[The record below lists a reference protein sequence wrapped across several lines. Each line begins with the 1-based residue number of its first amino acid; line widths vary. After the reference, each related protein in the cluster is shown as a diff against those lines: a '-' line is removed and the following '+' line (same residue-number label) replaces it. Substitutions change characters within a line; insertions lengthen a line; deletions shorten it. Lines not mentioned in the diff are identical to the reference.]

1 MSLADEFAA
10 FARAY
15 PYALPKCPEP
25 EPQPM
30 NDPTLFQFDDFMD
43 VSPID
48 SSPLQQYDPQPIY
61 SFMEFLRTAN
71 SELYEPTSTDNAS
84 VSVAQP
90 QPTPEDPV
98 LDADFWNSLMDADPA
113 LFEPSAVEDLLRKS
127 FEDFGQDF
135 WGMPYE
141 EFKAKMEESQAQLEC
156 SWLPPDMTL
165 PHAHPSY
172 LTAFNDRSMTVP
184 LITALSLLPPFIHL
198 PILSSTLAIHLHL
211 STLHLISPFTRNPVA
226 PAINPTSSFYT
237 PNPSIPLVSCIS
249 DPIV

>member
-1 MSLADEFAA
+1 MAFGVNIVPLTRPPLPRVVPQPDYASCGVKLCCSSPRKDPETSLATLIKEYFTAERYHRRMSLADEFAA

-25 EPQPM
+25 EPVPM

-43 VSPID
+43 VCPID
-48 SSPLQQYDPQPIY
+48 SPLQYDPQPIY

-71 SELYEPTSTDNAS
+71 SEFYEPTLSTDDAS
-84 VSVAQP
+84 VPVTQP
-90 QPTPEDPV
+90 QLQPTPEDPV
-98 LDADFWNSLMDADPA
+98 LDADFWNSLMDADPS

-156 SWLPPDMTL
+156 SWLPPDITL
-165 PHAHPSY
+165 PSE
-172 LTAFNDRSMTVP
+172 
-184 LITALSLLPPFIHL
+184 
-198 PILSSTLAIHLHL
+198 
-211 STLHLISPFTRNPVA
+211 
-226 PAINPTSSFYT
+226 
-237 PNPSIPLVSCIS
+237 
-249 DPIV
+249 